1 VRVLLALGGN
11 AMTGDDGSATPD
23 AQRAAI
29 AAAMESVAGLIA
41 AGHEVVL
48 THGNGPQVG
57 NLLVKNEL
65 AAAVVPPVSLD
76 WCGAQTQATIGFTI
90 LNALERSLAAVGA
103 SRPVAAIVT
112 RTRVDEN
119 DPGFARPTKP
129 VGRFLPYEQ
138 AKPLIEHGQ
147 LWEDR
152 GEKGWRRMVASPEPV
167 EVLETGTLMTL
178 LDAGYVVVAAGG
190 GGIPVV
196 RDKQGGVRG
205 VEAVIDKDLTA
216 AVLARSVEADVL
228 VIATDV
234 DHAIIGY
241 GTPEAEAVRTVT
253 LEQMR
258 DIAAAGHFASGSMGP
273 KVEAAMRFVES
284 GGRRSVITALEHI
297 EKAITGNYGTVI
309 DGRATTTKNEG

>member
-11 AMTGDDGSATPD
+11 AMTAADGSATPD

-41 AGHEVVL
+41 AGHEVVI

-65 AAAVVPPVSLD
+65 AATVVPPVSLD